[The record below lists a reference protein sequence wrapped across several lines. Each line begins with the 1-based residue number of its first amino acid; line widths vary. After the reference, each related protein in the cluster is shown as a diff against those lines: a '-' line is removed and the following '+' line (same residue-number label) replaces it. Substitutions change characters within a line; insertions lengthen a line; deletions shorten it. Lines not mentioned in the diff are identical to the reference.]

1 MVDSPPPAAT
11 SVKPDSAPRRFVSRG
26 EMAARARTETLP
38 VADLAKLE
46 LRPGTF
52 IYDHKGS
59 PLHFAFYLKFTDP
72 GQPLLVF
79 GQGFQSRS
87 EVQLPRFQRM
97 DWAEELPYNVLIF
110 NDPTL
115 FLREDISL
123 GWCAGTAD
131 APVLPTHCEIVGKV
145 RDTLGIR
152 NENILFYGSSAG
164 GFTSLMMASR
174 MPGASALV
182 NNPQTDVLKF
192 RRGGVRRLLEVGFGG
207 IPLDRAK
214 AEFPDRF
221 SFVASIAG
229 GAAVPR
235 IYYLQNILDDD
246 HYTDHL
252 LPLLHTL
259 KLRAEHKQ
267 EIDLS
272 QRFILE
278 LYSDAKALHNPVGF
292 DKIRNCL
299 EHIRPWFEGAPGQE

>member
-1 MVDSPPPAAT
+1 MVDSPEPAAT
-11 SVKPDSAPRRFVSRG
+11 SQAPGSITRRFVSRG
-26 EMAARARTETLP
+26 EMAARARTETLQ
-38 VADLAKLE
+38 VADLAALE
-46 LRPGTF
+46 LRPGNY
-52 IYDHKGS
+52 IYEHQGQ
-59 PLHFAFYLKFTDP
+59 PLHYAFYLKFTDP

-79 GQGFQSRS
+79 GQGFQARS
-87 EVQLPRFQRM
+87 QVQLPRFQRM
-97 DWAEELPYNVLIF
+97 DWAEELPYNALIF

-115 FLREDISL
+115 FLREDVSL
-123 GWCAGTAD
+123 GWCAGTAE
-131 APVLPTHCEIVGKV
+131 APVLPTHCEIVGQV
-145 RDTLGIR
+145 RDALGIR

-174 MPGASALV
+174 MPGSSALV

-221 SFVASIAG
+221 SFVASIAA
-229 GAAVPR
+229 GAQVPR

-246 HYTDHL
+246 HYTDQL
-252 LPLLHTL
+252 LPLLGTL
-259 KLRAEHKQ
+259 KLRAEERQ

-292 DKIRNCL
+292 DKIRSCL
-299 EHIRPWFEGAPGQE
+299 ESIRPWFEGAPVQD